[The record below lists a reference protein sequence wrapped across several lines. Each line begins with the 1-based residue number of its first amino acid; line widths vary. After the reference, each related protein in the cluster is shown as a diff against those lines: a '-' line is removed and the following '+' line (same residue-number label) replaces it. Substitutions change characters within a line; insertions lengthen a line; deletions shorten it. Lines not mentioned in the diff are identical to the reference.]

1 MQGVCACAAFVLG
14 GGTERMV
21 STRLVW
27 RSGVNSRIL
36 RMLHAQQADWE
47 VSSARHLA

>member
-1 MQGVCACAAFVLG
+1 M
-14 GGTERMV
+14 ERLV

-27 RSGVNSRIL
+27 RSGVNSRLL
-36 RMLHAQQADWE
+36 RMLHAQQAHWE